1 MGKDPGDEADPYRT
15 INNRSIRESRDN
27 LLLGASRNAN
37 GSHHSSLE
45 SLKSQQEERRSR
57 LMEDIRKQRDD
68 LQAHYDELT
77 GSLQKIKEQQQE
89 KSYIES
95 EDQRTKFAQMSL
107 E

>member
-1 MGKDPGDEADPYRT
+1 
-15 INNRSIRESRDN
+15 
-27 LLLGASRNAN
+27 
-37 GSHHSSLE
+37 
-45 SLKSQQEERRSR
+45 
-57 LMEDIRKQRDD
+57 MEDIRKQRDD

-107 E
+107 V